1 MKTEKLMKW
10 GFVIPTREYNGGV
23 IGGLGLGVFLTT
35 AIVSPDHRIT
45 NPLVWFG
52 SFGCIVVGSLLA
64 RAAQR
69 KRFQKDVTDE
79 KPDA

>member
-1 MKTEKLMKW
+1 MKW

-35 AIVSPDHRIT
+35 VIISPDHRVT

-52 SFGCIVVGSLLA
+52 SFGCIIAGSLLA

-69 KRFQKDVTDE
+69 KRIQGALTDK